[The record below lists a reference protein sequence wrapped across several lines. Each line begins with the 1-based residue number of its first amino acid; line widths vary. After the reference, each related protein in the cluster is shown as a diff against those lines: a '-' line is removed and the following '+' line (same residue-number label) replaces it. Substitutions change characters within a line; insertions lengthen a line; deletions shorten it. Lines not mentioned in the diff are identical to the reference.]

1 MHMQSP
7 CAQCQMH
14 QAPLNRQMLHR
25 GPQLLP
31 SRSQLARM
39 SLRARLSH
47 QHRRGSNLCTAALHG
62 DDWSTAPDAYVTLV
76 R

>member
-1 MHMQSP
+1 MYMQAP

-14 QAPLNRQMLHR
+14 QTPLTRQMLYTGSHI
-25 GPQLLP
+25 LP
-31 SRSQLARM
+31 SGSQLARIG
-39 SLRARLSH
+39 LCARLP
-47 QHRRGSNLCTAALHG
+47 QQYRRQSNLCTAALHG